1 LKTVILCCGGIT
13 ANFKHSVE
21 DIISQRKLNMLNQS
35 FIAEL
40 KHEGASTKRILERVP
55 EGKFDWKPHQKSMSM
70 GRLASH
76 VAELPGFLNS
86 ILTMDEVDFAKG
98 HYKPSLANTPAEL
111 MNVFQ
116 QKLDEVVQTLQNTSD
131 EKMQANFTLRNGD
144 RVFGTVPRAVAV
156 RSMALN
162 HIIHHRGQIAVY
174 LRLLDVPVPGLY
186 GPSADEM

>member
-1 LKTVILCCGGIT
+1 
-13 ANFKHSVE
+13 
-21 DIISQRKLNMLNQS
+21 MLNQS

-40 KHEGASTKRILERVP
+40 KHEAASTKRILERVP
-55 EGKFDWKPHQKSMSM
+55 EGKFDWKPHEKSMSL

-86 ILTMDEVDFAKG
+86 ILTMDDVDFAKG
-98 HYKPSLANTPAEL
+98 HYKALHPKNPEEL
-111 MNVFQ
+111 LSVFQ
-116 QKLDEVVQTLQNTSD
+116 QKLDEVVETLQNTSD
-131 EKMQANFTLRNGD
+131 EKMQASFTLRSGD
-144 RVFGTVPRAVAV
+144 HVIATVPRMVAV

-174 LRLLDVPVPGLY
+174 LRLLDVPVPGMY

>member
-1 LKTVILCCGGIT
+1 
-13 ANFKHSVE
+13 
-21 DIISQRKLNMLNQS
+21 MLNQN

-40 KHEGASTKRILERVP
+40 KQEAASTKRILERVP
-55 EGKFDWKPHQKSMSM
+55 DGKFDWKPHEKSMTL
-70 GRLASH
+70 GRLTSH
-76 VAELPGFLNS
+76 VAELPAFLNS

-98 HYKPSLANTPAEL
+98 HYKASHAKTREEL

-116 QKLDEVVQTLQNTSD
+116 EKLDEALQTLQDTSD
-131 EKMQANFTLRNGD
+131 EKMQANFTLRSGD
-144 RVFGTVPRAVAV
+144 HVIATVPRIVAI

-174 LRLLDVPVPGLY
+174 LRLLDVPVPGMY

>member
-1 LKTVILCCGGIT
+1 MI
-13 ANFKHSVE
+13 
-21 DIISQRKLNMLNQS
+21 NQS

-40 KHEGASTKRILERVP
+40 KQEAASTKRILERVP
-55 EGKFDWKPHQKSMSM
+55 EAHFDWKPHEKSMTL
-70 GRLASH
+70 GRLTSH

-98 HYKPSLANTPAEL
+98 HYKASHATTPEEL
-111 MNVFQ
+111 LNVFQ

-131 EKMQANFTLRNGD
+131 EKMQANFTLRSGD
-144 RVFGTVPRAVAV
+144 HVIASLQRMVAV

-174 LRLLDVPVPGLY
+174 LRLLDVPVPGMY

>member
-1 LKTVILCCGGIT
+1 
-13 ANFKHSVE
+13 
-21 DIISQRKLNMLNQS
+21 MLNQS

-40 KHEGASTKRILERVP
+40 KHEAASTKRILERVP
-55 EGKFDWKPHQKSMSM
+55 EGKFDWKPHEKSMTL
-70 GRLASH
+70 GRLGTH

-86 ILTMDEVDFAKG
+86 ILTMDDFDFAKG
-98 HYKPSLANTPAEL
+98 HYKPSLAKTPEEL
-111 MNVFQ
+111 INVFQ

-131 EKMQANFTLRNGD
+131 EQMQANFTLRSGD
-144 RVFGTVPRAVAV
+144 HVIAKLPRMVAV

-174 LRLLDVPVPGLY
+174 LRLLDIPVPGMY